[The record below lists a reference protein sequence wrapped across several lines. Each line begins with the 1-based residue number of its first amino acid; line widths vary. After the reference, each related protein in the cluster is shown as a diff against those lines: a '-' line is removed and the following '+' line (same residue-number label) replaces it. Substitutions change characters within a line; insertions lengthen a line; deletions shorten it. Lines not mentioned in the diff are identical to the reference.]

1 MPRDFPLR
9 CINAKWKKSSLRE
22 IYGNGAANF
31 FCVITLISGASMPKI
46 FKALL
51 NSFGDRHGFGNDGE
65 RANISA
71 LPEESS
77 KIDLKLEKIQN
88 DLEEKRIAEVKKR
101 PKKLRRR
108 SR

>member
-1 MPRDFPLR
+1 
-9 CINAKWKKSSLRE
+9 
-22 IYGNGAANF
+22 
-31 FCVITLISGASMPKI
+31 MPKI

-51 NSFGDRHGFGNDGE
+51 NSFGDRHGFGDDGE

-88 DLEEKRIAEVKKR
+88 DIEEKGSPR
-101 PKKLRRR
+101 
-108 SR
+108 